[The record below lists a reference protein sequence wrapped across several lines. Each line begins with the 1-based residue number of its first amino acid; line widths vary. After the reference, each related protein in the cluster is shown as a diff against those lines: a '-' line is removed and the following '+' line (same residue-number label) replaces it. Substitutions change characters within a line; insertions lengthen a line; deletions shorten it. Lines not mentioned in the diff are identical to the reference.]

1 MGVKDPHRNL
11 EAWKK
16 SMDLVVE
23 VYAFTKQFPKEEIY
37 GLSSQMRRAAVS
49 VPSNIAEGSAAMT
62 SKQFVNF
69 LSIALGSLSELDT
82 QLEIAFRLGYIK
94 QEALNDIS
102 NHIDRCKSLVFGLK
116 RSMVRKHSEF
126 NYDIKGKA

>member
-1 MGVKDPHRNL
+1 
-11 EAWKK
+11 
-16 SMDLVVE
+16 MDLVVE

-62 SKQFVNF
+62 SKQFVSF

-82 QLEIAFRLGYIK
+82 QLEIAFRLEYIK
-94 QEALNDIS
+94 QESFNDI
-102 NHIDRCKSLVFGLK
+102 NKHIDRCKSLVFGLK
-116 RSMVRKHSEF
+116 RSITRKYSE
-126 NYDIKGKA
+126 